1 MHDLVQI
8 IAWGH
13 SDPGVIFHH
22 EYSDD
27 LQAVG
32 GGYIGRIFVLH
43 EFEFAGV
50 LDPEF
55 RSAMRA
61 DAMFLLGHVVKYLS
75 AVEAG
80 DLSFACAAAYRLDN
94 MGKGPPDL
102 CRGKIG
108 QSFARFYNLMLEFRS
123 RFHG

>member
-8 IAWGH
+8 IAWGL
-13 SDPGVIFHH
+13 SNLGVIVHH
-22 EYSDD
+22 EYADD

-32 GGYIGRIFVLH
+32 GGYIGRIFALLEV
-43 EFEFAGV
+43 EFAGV
-50 LDPEF
+50 LDLEF
-55 RSAMRA
+55 RSGMRA
-61 DAMFLLGHVVKYLS
+61 DALLLLGRVVKYLS

-80 DLSFACAAAYRLDN
+80 DLAFACAAAYRLDN

-108 QSFARFYNLMLEFRS
+108 QFLARFYNLMLEFRS
-123 RFHG
+123 RFHD